1 MRKLDKIL
9 NLVATLKSEKLRN
22 ICSMSLTQGEI
33 TNIRFTL
40 YGAALFIQKDDQ
52 DHEVVK
58 KLLTLL
64 N

>member
-1 MRKLDKIL
+1 MRKLDKVL
-9 NLVATLKSEKLRN
+9 NLVATLNSERLRN
-22 ICSMSLTQGEI
+22 VCSTCIDQGEI
-33 TNIRFTL
+33 TSVRFTL

>member
-1 MRKLDKIL
+1 MRKLDKVL

-33 TNIRFTL
+33 TSVRFTL